1 MEKQYLKV
9 LSASRIKTLETCSWV
24 YWNNYHTKVPQSQ
37 NDGALRGT
45 ICHTIFELLLNKRHL
60 KNYKRIIKKNSID
73 GDKGVDRLVK
83 KLSSKVKLDESNYKL
98 LNDMILVGLKNDFFG
113 EGGEIVK
120 SEYEFNIKNDN
131 PKYHIRGFIDKP
143 IKIKKEMHIID
154 YKSSKYKFRG
164 DDLEANI
171 QAMMY
176 SLASRKLWP
185 KLKPIVKFLFLRFPK
200 QPIQE
205 LSFDDNKIKGFEY
218 YLEHVNDY
226 INKFDKESAT
236 SNFAA
241 DNNKNKWMC
250 QIGGW
255 KCPYKDSY
263 EYYVKLNDNNEI
275 IESSLN
281 NDFKNIENFTVEK
294 RKYDGCPRFNN
305 ISINQN
311 SNDILDE
318 MSPSGKDDFQDLS

>member
-1 MEKQYLKV
+1 MEKQSLKV

-45 ICHTIFELLLNKRHL
+45 ICHTVFELLLNKRHR
-60 KNYKRIIKKNSID
+60 KNYKRIIKKNAID
-73 GDKGVDRLVK
+73 GDEGVNRLVK
-83 KLSSKVKLDESNYKL
+83 KLSLKVKLDESNYKL

-120 SEYEFNIKNDN
+120 PEYDFNIQNDE

-176 SLASRKLWP
+176 SLASKKLWP

-205 LSFDDNKIKGFEY
+205 LVFDDNQIKGFEH
-218 YLEHVNDY
+218 YLEHINDY
-226 INKFDKESAT
+226 VNKFDEESAK
-236 SNFAA
+236 SNFAV
-241 DNNKNKWMC
+241 DSIKNKWMC
-250 QIGGW
+250 QVGGW
-255 KCPYKDSY
+255 KCPYKDPY
-263 EYYVKLNDNNEI
+263 KYYVKVNDKGEV
-275 IESSLN
+275 IETSLEDN
-281 NDFKNIENFTVEK
+281 FKDIKGFKVET
-294 RKYDGCPRFNN
+294 RTYEGCPKFQT
-305 ISINQN
+305 S
-311 SNDILDE
+311 
-318 MSPSGKDDFQDLS
+318 SGKNEFLDDSKDEFLD

>member
-1 MEKQYLKV
+1 MEKQSLKT

-73 GDKGVDRLVK
+73 GDEGVARLVK
-83 KLSSKVKLDESNYKL
+83 KLSAKVKLDESNYKL

-120 SEYEFNIKNDN
+120 PEYDFDITNEE
-131 PKYHIRGFIDKP
+131 PKYHIKGFIDKP

-176 SLASRKLWP
+176 SLASKKLWP

-205 LSFDDNKIKGFEY
+205 LIFTDEQIKGFEH
-218 YLEHVNDY
+218 YLEHINDY
-226 INKFDKESAT
+226 VNKFNEESARA
-236 SNFAA
+236 NFAV
-241 DNNKNKWMC
+241 DSQKNKWMC
-250 QIGGW
+250 QVGGW
-255 KCPYKDSY
+255 KCPYKDPY
-263 EYYVKLNDNNEI
+263 KYYVKVNDKGEVVETSLENN
-275 IESSLN
+275 
-281 NDFKNIENFTVEK
+281 FKNIKGFKVET
-294 RKYDGCPRFNN
+294 RDYEGCPKFQ
-305 ISINQN
+305 S
-311 SNDILDE
+311 S
-318 MSPSGKDDFQDLS
+318 SKKDDFLDDSKDEFLD

>member
-1 MEKQYLKV
+1 MEKQSVKT

-24 YWNNYHTKVPQSQ
+24 YWLNYHAKVPQSQ

-60 KNYKRIIKKNSID
+60 KNYKRVIKKNSID
-73 GDKGVDRLVK
+73 GDEAIARLVK
-83 KLSSKVKLDESNYKL
+83 KLAKQVDLKEDNYKL

-120 SEYEFNIKNDN
+120 PEYAFDIVNEE
-131 PKYHIRGFIDKP
+131 PKYHIKGFIDKP

-176 SLASRKLWP
+176 SLASKKLWP

-205 LSFDDNKIKGFEY
+205 LTFDDNQLKGFEH
-218 YLEHVNDY
+218 YLQHINEYVN
-226 INKFDKESAT
+226 NFDENSAQA
-236 SNFAA
+236 NFAV
-241 DNNKNKWMC
+241 DSVKNKWMC
-250 QIGGW
+250 QVGGW
-255 KCPYKDSY
+255 KCPYKDPY
-263 EYYVKLNDNNEI
+263 EYYIKVNNKGEI
-275 IESSLN
+275 VETSLQN
-281 NDFKNIENFTVEK
+281 NFKDIKGFKVET
-294 RKYDGCPRFNN
+294 RKYEGCPKFNN
-305 ISINQN
+305 KSIS
-311 SNDILDE
+311 
-318 MSPSGKDDFQDLS
+318 KDDDFLD

>member
-1 MEKQYLKV
+1 MEKQSLKT

-24 YWNNYHTKVPQSQ
+24 YWNNYHAKVPQNQ

-45 ICHTIFELLLNKRHL
+45 ICHTVFELLLNKRHL
-60 KNYKRIIKKNSID
+60 KNYKRIIKKNAID
-73 GDKGVDRLVK
+73 GDKGVDKLVK
-83 KLSSKVKLDESNYKL
+83 KLSAKVKLDESNYKL

-120 SEYEFNIKNDN
+120 PEYDFDITNEE
-131 PKYHIRGFIDKP
+131 PKYHIKGFIDKP

-176 SLASRKLWP
+176 SLASKKLWP

-205 LSFDDNKIKGFEY
+205 LIFTDEQIKGFEH
-218 YLEHVNDY
+218 YLEHINDY
-226 INKFDKESAT
+226 VNKFDEESARA
-236 SNFAA
+236 NFAI
-241 DNNKNKWMC
+241 DSQKNKWMC
-250 QIGGW
+250 QVGGW
-255 KCPYKDSY
+255 KCPYKDPY
-263 EYYVKLNDNNEI
+263 KYYVKVNDKSEVVETSLENN
-275 IESSLN
+275 
-281 NDFKNIENFTVEK
+281 FKDIKGFKVET
-294 RKYDGCPRFNN
+294 RDYEGCPKFQ
-305 ISINQN
+305 S
-311 SNDILDE
+311 S
-318 MSPSGKDDFQDLS
+318 SKKDDFLDDSKDEFLD

>member
-1 MEKQYLKV
+1 MEKQSLKV

-60 KNYKRIIKKNSID
+60 KNYKRIIKKNAID
-73 GDKGVDRLVK
+73 GDKGVDKLVK
-83 KLSSKVKLDESNYKL
+83 KLSTKVKLDESNYKL

-120 SEYEFNIKNDN
+120 PEYDFDIKNDE

-176 SLASRKLWP
+176 SLASKKLWP

-205 LSFDDNKIKGFEY
+205 LVFDDNQIKGFEH
-218 YLEHVNDY
+218 YLEHINDY
-226 INKFDKESAT
+226 VNKFDEESAR
-236 SNFAA
+236 SNFAV
-241 DNNKNKWMC
+241 DSVKNKWMC
-250 QIGGW
+250 QVGGW
-255 KCPYKDSY
+255 KCPYKDPY
-263 EYYVKLNDNNEI
+263 KYYVKVNDKGEI
-275 IESSLN
+275 VETSLEDN
-281 NDFKNIENFTVEK
+281 FKDIKGFKVEA
-294 RKYDGCPRFNN
+294 RTYEGCPKFQTSSAKDNF
-305 ISINQN
+305 
-311 SNDILDE
+311 LDD
-318 MSPSGKDDFQDLS
+318 SKDEFLD

>member
-1 MEKQYLKV
+1 MEKQSLKT

-24 YWNNYHTKVPQSQ
+24 YWLNYHAKVPQSQ

-60 KNYKRIIKKNSID
+60 KNYKRVIKKNSID
-73 GDKGVDRLVK
+73 GDEAIARLVK
-83 KLSSKVKLDESNYKL
+83 KLAKQVDLKEDNYKL

-120 SEYEFNIKNDN
+120 PEYAFDIVNEE
-131 PKYHIRGFIDKP
+131 PKYHIKGFIDKP

-176 SLASRKLWP
+176 SLASKKLWP

-205 LSFDDNKIKGFEY
+205 LTFDDNQLKGFEH
-218 YLEHVNDY
+218 YLQHINEYVN
-226 INKFDKESAT
+226 NFDENSAQA
-236 SNFAA
+236 NFAI
-241 DNNKNKWMC
+241 DNIKNKWMC
-250 QIGGW
+250 QVGGW
-255 KCPYKDSY
+255 KCPYKDPY
-263 EYYVKLNDNNEI
+263 EYYVKVNDKDQIVETSLQNN
-275 IESSLN
+275 
-281 NDFKNIENFTVEK
+281 FKDIKGFKVET
-294 RKYDGCPRFNN
+294 RKYEGCPKFNN
-305 ISINQN
+305 KSV
-311 SNDILDE
+311 S
-318 MSPSGKDDFQDLS
+318 KDDDFLD

>member
-1 MEKQYLKV
+1 MEKQSLKT

-73 GDKGVDRLVK
+73 GDEGVARLVN
-83 KLSSKVKLDESNYKL
+83 KLSAKVKLDQSNYKL

-113 EGGEIVK
+113 EDGEIVK
-120 SEYEFNIKNDN
+120 PEYDFDIVNEE
-131 PKYHIRGFIDKP
+131 PKYHIKGFIDKP

-176 SLASRKLWP
+176 SLASKKLWP

-205 LSFDDNKIKGFEY
+205 LVFTDEQIKGFEH
-218 YLEHVNDY
+218 YLEHINDY
-226 INKFDKESAT
+226 INKFNEESAKA
-236 SNFAA
+236 NFAV
-241 DNNKNKWMC
+241 DNDKNKWMC

-263 EYYVKLNDNNEI
+263 EYYVKLNEKNEI
-275 IESSLN
+275 VETSLENNFKDIKGFKIE
-281 NDFKNIENFTVEK
+281 IREYE
-294 RKYDGCPRFNN
+294 GCPKFKK
-305 ISINQN
+305 SEVK
-311 SNDILDE
+311 DYFLDNTQKVL
-318 MSPSGKDDFQDLS
+318 KDDFLD

>member
-1 MEKQYLKV
+1 MEKQSLKV

-45 ICHTIFELLLNKRHL
+45 ICHTIFELLLNKRHR
-60 KNYKRIIKKNSID
+60 KNYKRIIKKNAID
-73 GDKGVDRLVK
+73 GDEGINRLVK
-83 KLSSKVKLDESNYKL
+83 KLSLKVKLEESNYKL

-120 SEYEFNIKNDN
+120 PEYDFNIQNDE

-176 SLASRKLWP
+176 SLASKKLWP

-205 LSFDDNKIKGFEY
+205 LVFDDNQIKGFEH
-218 YLEHVNDY
+218 YLEHINDY
-226 INKFDKESAT
+226 VNKFDEESAR
-236 SNFAA
+236 SNFAIDSA
-241 DNNKNKWMC
+241 KNKWMC
-250 QIGGW
+250 QVGGW
-255 KCPYKDSY
+255 KCPYKDPY
-263 EYYVKLNDNNEI
+263 KYYVKVNDKGEV
-275 IESSLN
+275 IETSLEDN
-281 NDFKNIENFTVEK
+281 FKDIEGFKVET
-294 RKYDGCPRFNN
+294 RTYEGCPKFQTSSDKNEF
-305 ISINQN
+305 
-311 SNDILDE
+311 LDD
-318 MSPSGKDDFQDLS
+318 PKDEFLD

>member
-1 MEKQYLKV
+1 MEKQSLKV

-60 KNYKRIIKKNSID
+60 KNYKRIIKKNAID
-73 GDKGVDRLVK
+73 GDKGVDKLVK
-83 KLSSKVKLDESNYKL
+83 KLSVKVKLDESNYKL

-120 SEYEFNIKNDN
+120 PEYDFDIKNDE

-176 SLASRKLWP
+176 SLASKKLWP

-205 LSFDDNKIKGFEY
+205 LVFDDNQIKGFEH
-218 YLEHVNDY
+218 YLEHINDY
-226 INKFDKESAT
+226 VNKFDEESAR
-236 SNFAA
+236 SNFAV
-241 DNNKNKWMC
+241 DSVKNKWMC
-250 QIGGW
+250 QVGGW
-255 KCPYKDSY
+255 KCPYKDPY
-263 EYYVKLNDNNEI
+263 KYYVKVNDQGEVV
-275 IESSLN
+275 ETSLEDN
-281 NDFKNIENFTVEK
+281 FKDIKGFKVET
-294 RKYDGCPRFNN
+294 RTYEGCPKFQT
-305 ISINQN
+305 S
-311 SNDILDE
+311 ST
-318 MSPSGKDDFQDLS
+318 KDDFLDDSKDEFLD

>member
-1 MEKQYLKV
+1 MELISKI

-60 KNYKRIIKKNSID
+60 KNYKAIIKKNAID
-73 GDKGVDRLVK
+73 GDEGVNRLVK

-98 LNDMILVGLKNDFFG
+98 LNDMILVGLKHDFFG
-113 EGGEIVK
+113 EDGKIIK
-120 SEYEFNIKNDN
+120 PEYNFDIKNDD

-176 SLASRKLWP
+176 SLASKKLWP

-205 LSFDDNKIKGFEY
+205 LIFDDNEIKGFEH
-218 YLEHVNDY
+218 YLEHINDY
-226 INKFDKESAT
+226 INKFDEESAK
-236 SNFAA
+236 SNFAV
-241 DNNKNKWMC
+241 DNVKNKWMC

-255 KCPYKDSY
+255 KCPYKDPY
-263 EYYVKLNDNNEI
+263 KYYVKVNDKGEVLETSLEDNFKH
-275 IESSLN
+275 IEG
-281 NDFKNIENFTVEK
+281 FKVET
-294 RKYDGCPRFNN
+294 RKYEGCPKFQTNLAKG
-305 ISINQN
+305 
-311 SNDILDE
+311 D
-318 MSPSGKDDFQDLS
+318 GKDEFLD

>member
-1 MEKQYLKV
+1 MEKQSLKT

-24 YWNNYHTKVPQSQ
+24 YWNNYHAKVPQSQ

-45 ICHTIFELLLNKRHL
+45 ICHTVFELLLNKRHL
-60 KNYKRIIKKNSID
+60 KNYKRIIKKNAID
-73 GDKGVDRLVK
+73 GDKGVDKLVK
-83 KLSSKVKLDESNYKL
+83 KLSAKVKLDQSNYKL

-120 SEYEFNIKNDN
+120 PEYDFDITNEE
-131 PKYHIRGFIDKP
+131 PKYHIKGFIDKP

-176 SLASRKLWP
+176 SLASKKLWP

-205 LSFDDNKIKGFEY
+205 LIFTDEQIKGFEH
-218 YLEHVNDY
+218 YLEHINDY
-226 INKFDKESAT
+226 INKFDEESARA
-236 SNFAA
+236 NFAV
-241 DNNKNKWMC
+241 DSQKNKWMC
-250 QIGGW
+250 QVGGW
-255 KCPYKDSY
+255 KCPYKDPY
-263 EYYVKLNDNNEI
+263 KYYVKVNEKGEVVETSLENN
-275 IESSLN
+275 
-281 NDFKNIENFTVEK
+281 FKDIKGFKVET
-294 RKYDGCPRFNN
+294 RDYEGCPKFQ
-305 ISINQN
+305 S
-311 SNDILDE
+311 S
-318 MSPSGKDDFQDLS
+318 SKKDDFLDDSKDEFLD

>member
-1 MEKQYLKV
+1 MEKQSLKT

-24 YWNNYHTKVPQSQ
+24 YWNNYHAKVPQSQ

-45 ICHTIFELLLNKRHL
+45 ICHTVFELLLNKRHL
-60 KNYKRIIKKNSID
+60 KNYKRIIKKNAID
-73 GDKGVDRLVK
+73 GDKGVDKLVK
-83 KLSSKVKLDESNYKL
+83 KLSAKVKLDESNYKL

-120 SEYEFNIKNDN
+120 PEYDFDITNEE
-131 PKYHIRGFIDKP
+131 PKYHIKGFIDKP

-176 SLASRKLWP
+176 SLASKKLWP

-205 LSFDDNKIKGFEY
+205 LIFTDEQIKGFEH
-218 YLEHVNDY
+218 YLEHINDY
-226 INKFDKESAT
+226 VNKFDEESARA
-236 SNFAA
+236 NFAV
-241 DNNKNKWMC
+241 DSQKNKWMC
-250 QIGGW
+250 QVGGW
-255 KCPYKDSY
+255 KCPYKDPY
-263 EYYVKLNDNNEI
+263 KYYVKVNDKGEVVETSLENN
-275 IESSLN
+275 
-281 NDFKNIENFTVEK
+281 FKDIKGFKVET
-294 RKYDGCPRFNN
+294 RDYEGCPKFQSSSKKDNF
-305 ISINQN
+305 
-311 SNDILDE
+311 LDD
-318 MSPSGKDDFQDLS
+318 SKDEFLD

>member
-1 MEKQYLKV
+1 MEKQSLKV

-60 KNYKRIIKKNSID
+60 KNYKRIIKKNAID
-73 GDKGVDRLVK
+73 GDKGVDKLVK
-83 KLSSKVKLDESNYKL
+83 KLSAKVKLDESNYKL

-120 SEYEFNIKNDN
+120 PEYDFDIKNDE

-176 SLASRKLWP
+176 SLASKKLWP

-205 LSFDDNKIKGFEY
+205 LIFTDEQIKGFEY
-218 YLEHVNDY
+218 YLEHINDY
-226 INKFDKESAT
+226 VDKFDENSAKA
-236 SNFAA
+236 NFAI
-241 DNNKNKWMC
+241 DNEKNKWMC
-250 QIGGW
+250 KVGGW
-255 KCPYKDSY
+255 KCPYKDPY
-263 EYYVKLNDNNEI
+263 EYYVKLNDKDEVVETSLENN
-275 IESSLN
+275 
-281 NDFKNIENFTVEK
+281 FKDIKGFKVET
-294 RKYDGCPRFNN
+294 RKYEGCPKWP
-305 ISINQN
+305 QLKQGEN
-311 SNDILDE
+311 SDAFAELN
-318 MSPSGKDDFQDLS
+318 

>member
-1 MEKQYLKV
+1 MEKQSLKV

-45 ICHTIFELLLNKRHL
+45 ICHTVFELLLNKRHL

-73 GDKGVDRLVK
+73 GDEGVNRLVK
-83 KLSSKVKLDESNYKL
+83 KLSAKVKLDESNYKL

-120 SEYEFNIKNDN
+120 PEYDFDIKNDE

-176 SLASRKLWP
+176 SLASKKLWP

-205 LSFDDNKIKGFEY
+205 LVFDDNQIKGFEH
-218 YLEHVNDY
+218 YLEHINDY
-226 INKFDKESAT
+226 VNKFDEESAR
-236 SNFAA
+236 SNFAV
-241 DNNKNKWMC
+241 DSVKNKWMC
-250 QIGGW
+250 QVGGW
-255 KCPYKDSY
+255 KCPYKDPY
-263 EYYVKLNDNNEI
+263 KYYVKLNDKDEVV
-275 IESSLN
+275 ETSLEDN
-281 NDFKNIENFTVEK
+281 FKDIKGFKVET
-294 RKYDGCPRFNN
+294 RKYEGCPKFQTA
-305 ISINQN
+305 SA
-311 SNDILDE
+311 
-318 MSPSGKDDFQDLS
+318 KDDFLDDSKDEFLD

>member
-1 MEKQYLKV
+1 MEKQSLKT

-24 YWNNYHTKVPQSQ
+24 YWNNYHAKVPQSQ

-45 ICHTIFELLLNKRHL
+45 ICHTVFELLLNKRHL
-60 KNYKRIIKKNSID
+60 KNYKRIIKKNAID
-73 GDKGVDRLVK
+73 GDKGVDKLVK
-83 KLSSKVKLDESNYKL
+83 KLSAKVKLDESNYKL

-120 SEYEFNIKNDN
+120 PEYDFDITNEE
-131 PKYHIRGFIDKP
+131 PKYHIKGFIDKP

-176 SLASRKLWP
+176 SLASKKLWP

-205 LSFDDNKIKGFEY
+205 LIFTDEQIKGFEH
-218 YLEHVNDY
+218 YLEHINDY
-226 INKFDKESAT
+226 INKFNEESARA
-236 SNFAA
+236 NFAV
-241 DNNKNKWMC
+241 DSQKNKWMC
-250 QIGGW
+250 QVGGW
-255 KCPYKDSY
+255 KCPYKDPY
-263 EYYVKLNDNNEI
+263 KYYVKVNDKGEVVETSLENN
-275 IESSLN
+275 
-281 NDFKNIENFTVEK
+281 FKDIKGFKVET
-294 RKYDGCPRFNN
+294 RDYEGCPKFQSSSKKDNF
-305 ISINQN
+305 
-311 SNDILDE
+311 LDD
-318 MSPSGKDDFQDLS
+318 SKDEFLD

>member
-1 MEKQYLKV
+1 MEKQSLKT

-24 YWNNYHTKVPQSQ
+24 YWLNYHAKVPQSQ

-60 KNYKRIIKKNSID
+60 KNYKRVIKKNSID
-73 GDKGVDRLVK
+73 GDEAIARLVK
-83 KLSSKVKLDESNYKL
+83 KLAKQVELKEDNYKL

-120 SEYEFNIKNDN
+120 PEYAFDITNEE
-131 PKYHIRGFIDKP
+131 PKYHIKGFIDKP

-176 SLASRKLWP
+176 SLASKKLWP

-205 LSFDDNKIKGFEY
+205 LTFDDNQLKGFEH
-218 YLEHVNDY
+218 YLQHINEYVN
-226 INKFDKESAT
+226 NFDENSAQA
-236 SNFAA
+236 NFAV
-241 DNNKNKWMC
+241 DSVKNKWMC
-250 QIGGW
+250 QVGGW
-255 KCPYKDSY
+255 KCPYKDPY
-263 EYYVKLNDNNEI
+263 QYYVKLNDKGEIVETSLQNNFKDTKGFK
-275 IESSLN
+275 IE
-281 NDFKNIENFTVEK
+281 T
-294 RKYDGCPRFNN
+294 RKYEGCPKFNN
-305 ISINQN
+305 KSV
-311 SNDILDE
+311 S
-318 MSPSGKDDFQDLS
+318 KDDDDFLD

>member
-1 MEKQYLKV
+1 METKPLKT

-45 ICHTIFELLLNKRHL
+45 ICHTVFELLLNKRHL
-60 KNYKRIIKKNSID
+60 KNYKRIIKKNAIN
-73 GDKGVDRLVK
+73 GDEGVDRLVK
-83 KLSSKVKLDESNYKL
+83 KLSAKVKLDESNYKL
-98 LNDMILVGLKNDFFG
+98 LNDMILVGLKSDFFG

-120 SEYEFNIKNDN
+120 PEYDFDIINEE
-131 PKYHIRGFIDKP
+131 PKYHIKGFIDKP

-176 SLASRKLWP
+176 SLASKKLWP

-205 LSFDDNKIKGFEY
+205 LSFDDNEIKGFEH
-218 YLEHVNDY
+218 YLEH
-226 INKFDKESAT
+226 INQYVDNFDENSAQA
-236 SNFAA
+236 NFAI
-241 DNNKNKWMC
+241 DNVKNKWMC
-250 QIGGW
+250 QVGGW
-255 KCPYKDSY
+255 KCPYKDPY
-263 EYYVKLNDNNEI
+263 EYYVKLNDKNEI
-275 IESSLN
+275 VESSL
-281 NDFKNIENFTVEK
+281 DGKFKNIEGFKIEK
-294 RKYDGCPRFNN
+294 RTYEGCPKFNN
-305 ISINQN
+305 KKKDDFLEDNTIK
-311 SNDILDE
+311 
-318 MSPSGKDDFQDLS
+318 GKDDFLG

>member
-1 MEKQYLKV
+1 MEKQSLKT

-60 KNYKRIIKKNSID
+60 KNYKRIIKKNAID
-73 GDKGVDRLVK
+73 GDEGIDRLVK
-83 KLSSKVKLDESNYKL
+83 KLSAKVKLDESNYKL

-120 SEYEFNIKNDN
+120 PEYDFDITNEE
-131 PKYHIRGFIDKP
+131 PKYHIKGFIDKP

-176 SLASRKLWP
+176 SLASKKLWP

-205 LSFDDNKIKGFEY
+205 LIFTDEQIKGFEH
-218 YLEHVNDY
+218 YLEHINDY
-226 INKFDKESAT
+226 INKFNEESARA
-236 SNFAA
+236 NFAV
-241 DNNKNKWMC
+241 DNQKNKWMC
-250 QIGGW
+250 QVGGW
-255 KCPYKDSY
+255 KCPYKDPY
-263 EYYVKLNDNNEI
+263 KYYVKVNDEGQVVETSLENN
-275 IESSLN
+275 
-281 NDFKNIENFTVEK
+281 FKDIKGFKVET
-294 RKYDGCPRFNN
+294 RDYEGCPKF
-305 ISINQN
+305 QN
-311 SNDILDE
+311 S
-318 MSPSGKDDFQDLS
+318 SKKDDFLDDSKDEFLD

>member
-1 MEKQYLKV
+1 MEKQSLKV

-24 YWNNYHTKVPQSQ
+24 YWNNYHAKVPQSQ

-60 KNYKRIIKKNSID
+60 KNYKRIIKKNAID
-73 GDKGVDRLVK
+73 GDEGVNRLVK
-83 KLSSKVKLDESNYKL
+83 KLSAKVKLDESNYKL

-120 SEYEFNIKNDN
+120 PEYDFDIKNDE

-176 SLASRKLWP
+176 SLASKKLWP

-205 LSFDDNKIKGFEY
+205 LVFDDNQMKGFEH
-218 YLEHVNDY
+218 YLEHINDY
-226 INKFDKESAT
+226 VNKFDEESAR
-236 SNFAA
+236 SNFAI
-241 DNNKNKWMC
+241 DTVKNKWMC
-250 QIGGW
+250 QVGGW
-255 KCPYKDSY
+255 KCPYKDPY
-263 EYYVKLNDNNEI
+263 KYYVKVNDKGEI
-275 IESSLN
+275 IETSLEDN
-281 NDFKNIENFTVEK
+281 FKDIEGFKVET
-294 RKYDGCPRFNN
+294 RTYEGCPKFQT
-305 ISINQN
+305 S
-311 SNDILDE
+311 
-318 MSPSGKDDFQDLS
+318 SGKNEFLNDSKDEFLD

>member
-1 MEKQYLKV
+1 MEKQSLKV

-45 ICHTIFELLLNKRHL
+45 ICHTVFELLLNKKHL
-60 KNYKRIIKKNSID
+60 KNYKRIIKKNAID
-73 GDKGVDRLVK
+73 GDEGVDRLVK
-83 KLSSKVKLDESNYKL
+83 KLSEKVKLDESNYKL

-120 SEYEFNIKNDN
+120 PEYDFDITNEE
-131 PKYHIRGFIDKP
+131 PKYHIKGFIDKP

-154 YKSSKYKFRG
+154 YKSSKYKFKG

-176 SLASRKLWP
+176 SLASKKLWP

-205 LSFDDNKIKGFEY
+205 LIFTDEQIKGFEH
-218 YLEHVNDY
+218 YLEHINDY
-226 INKFDKESAT
+226 INKFNEESARA
-236 SNFAA
+236 NFAV
-241 DNNKNKWMC
+241 DNQKNKWMC
-250 QIGGW
+250 QVGGW
-255 KCPYKDSY
+255 KCPYKDPY
-263 EYYVKLNDNNEI
+263 TYYVKVNDQGQVVETSLENNFKDI
-275 IESSLN
+275 KGFKIETR
-281 NDFKNIENFTVEK
+281 DYE
-294 RKYDGCPRFNN
+294 GCPKFQ
-305 ISINQN
+305 S
-311 SNDILDE
+311 S
-318 MSPSGKDDFQDLS
+318 SKKDDFLDGSKDEFLD

>member
-1 MEKQYLKV
+1 MEKQSLKT

-45 ICHTIFELLLNKRHL
+45 ICHTVFELLLNKRHL
-60 KNYKRIIKKNSID
+60 KNYKRIIKKNAID
-73 GDKGVDRLVK
+73 GDEGVNRLVK
-83 KLSSKVKLDESNYKL
+83 KLSAKVKLDESNYKL

-120 SEYEFNIKNDN
+120 PEYDFNITNEE
-131 PKYHIRGFIDKP
+131 PKYHIKGFIDKP

-176 SLASRKLWP
+176 SLASKKLWP

-205 LSFDDNKIKGFEY
+205 LIFTDEQIKGFEH
-218 YLEHVNDY
+218 YLEHINNY
-226 INKFDKESAT
+226 INKFNEESARA
-236 SNFAA
+236 NFAV
-241 DNNKNKWMC
+241 DNQKNKWMC
-250 QIGGW
+250 QVGGW
-255 KCPYKDSY
+255 KCPYKDPY
-263 EYYVKLNDNNEI
+263 KYYVKVNDKGEVVETSLENN
-275 IESSLN
+275 
-281 NDFKNIENFTVEK
+281 FKDIKGFKVET
-294 RKYDGCPRFNN
+294 RDYEGCPKFQSSSTKDNF
-305 ISINQN
+305 
-311 SNDILDE
+311 LDD
-318 MSPSGKDDFQDLS
+318 SKDEFLD

>member
-1 MEKQYLKV
+1 MTQQNKT
-9 LSASRIKTLETCSWV
+9 LSASRIKTLETCSWT
-24 YWNNYHTKVPQSQ
+24 YWLNYHLKIPQRS
-37 NDGALRGT
+37 NDGSDRGT

-60 KNYKRIIKKNSID
+60 KNYKRIIKKNAID
-73 GDKGVDRLVK
+73 GDKGVDKLVK
-83 KLSSKVKLDESNYKL
+83 KLSAKVKLDESNYKL

-120 SEYEFNIKNDN
+120 PEYDFDITNEE
-131 PKYHIRGFIDKP
+131 PKYHIKGFIDKP

-176 SLASRKLWP
+176 SLASKKLWP

-205 LSFDDNKIKGFEY
+205 LIFTDEQIKGFEH
-218 YLEHVNDY
+218 YLEHINDY
-226 INKFDKESAT
+226 INKFDEESARA
-236 SNFAA
+236 NFAV
-241 DNNKNKWMC
+241 DSQKNKWMC

-255 KCPYKDSY
+255 KCPYKDPY
-263 EYYVKLNDNNEI
+263 KYYVKVNDKGEVVETSLENNFKDI
-275 IESSLN
+275 KGFKIETR
-281 NDFKNIENFTVEK
+281 DYE
-294 RKYDGCPRFNN
+294 GCPKFQ
-305 ISINQN
+305 S
-311 SNDILDE
+311 S
-318 MSPSGKDDFQDLS
+318 SKKDDFLDGSKDEFLD

>member
-1 MEKQYLKV
+1 MEKQSLKT

-24 YWNNYHTKVPQSQ
+24 YWNNYHAKVPQSQ

-60 KNYKRIIKKNSID
+60 KNYKRIIKKNAID
-73 GDKGVDRLVK
+73 GDKGVDKLVK
-83 KLSSKVKLDESNYKL
+83 KLSAKVKLDESNYKL

-120 SEYEFNIKNDN
+120 PEYDFDITNEE
-131 PKYHIRGFIDKP
+131 PKYHIKGFIDKP
-143 IKIKKEMHIID
+143 IKIKKEMHIVD

-176 SLASRKLWP
+176 SLASKKIWP

-205 LSFDDNKIKGFEY
+205 LIFTDEQIKGFEH
-218 YLEHVNDY
+218 YLEHINDY
-226 INKFDKESAT
+226 INKFDEESARA
-236 SNFAA
+236 NFAV
-241 DNNKNKWMC
+241 DSQKNKWMC
-250 QIGGW
+250 QVGGW
-255 KCPYKDSY
+255 KCPYKDPY
-263 EYYVKLNDNNEI
+263 KYYVKVNEKGEVVETSLENN
-275 IESSLN
+275 
-281 NDFKNIENFTVEK
+281 FKDIKGFKVET
-294 RKYDGCPRFNN
+294 RDYEGCPKFQ
-305 ISINQN
+305 S
-311 SNDILDE
+311 S
-318 MSPSGKDDFQDLS
+318 SKKDDFLDDSKDEFLD

>member
-1 MEKQYLKV
+1 MEKQSLKT

-24 YWNNYHTKVPQSQ
+24 YWNNYHAKVPQSQ

-45 ICHTIFELLLNKRHL
+45 ICHTVFELLLNKRHL
-60 KNYKRIIKKNSID
+60 KNYKRIIKKNAID
-73 GDKGVDRLVK
+73 GDKGVDKLVK
-83 KLSSKVKLDESNYKL
+83 KLSAKVKLDESNYKL

-120 SEYEFNIKNDN
+120 PEYDFDITNEE
-131 PKYHIRGFIDKP
+131 PKYHIKGFIDKP

-176 SLASRKLWP
+176 SLASKKIWP

-205 LSFDDNKIKGFEY
+205 LIFTDEQIKGFEH
-218 YLEHVNDY
+218 YLEHINDY
-226 INKFDKESAT
+226 VNKFDEESARA
-236 SNFAA
+236 NFAV
-241 DNNKNKWMC
+241 DSQKNKWMC
-250 QIGGW
+250 QVGGW
-255 KCPYKDSY
+255 KCPYKDPY
-263 EYYVKLNDNNEI
+263 KYYVKVNDKGEVIETSLENN
-275 IESSLN
+275 
-281 NDFKNIENFTVEK
+281 FKDIKGFKVET
-294 RKYDGCPRFNN
+294 RDYEGCPKFQ
-305 ISINQN
+305 S
-311 SNDILDE
+311 S
-318 MSPSGKDDFQDLS
+318 SKKDDFLDDSKDEFLD

>member
-1 MEKQYLKV
+1 MEKQSLKT

-24 YWNNYHTKVPQSQ
+24 YWNNYHAKVPQSQ

-45 ICHTIFELLLNKRHL
+45 ICHTVFELLLNKRHL
-60 KNYKRIIKKNSID
+60 KNYKRIIKKNAID
-73 GDKGVDRLVK
+73 GDESVNRLVK

-120 SEYEFNIKNDN
+120 PEYDFDITNEE
-131 PKYHIRGFIDKP
+131 PKYHIKGFIDKP

-176 SLASRKLWP
+176 SLASKKLWP

-205 LSFDDNKIKGFEY
+205 LIFTDEQIKGFEH
-218 YLEHVNDY
+218 YLEHINDY
-226 INKFDKESAT
+226 INKFDEESARA
-236 SNFAA
+236 NFAV
-241 DNNKNKWMC
+241 DNQKNKWMC
-250 QIGGW
+250 QVGGW
-255 KCPYKDSY
+255 KCPYKDPY
-263 EYYVKLNDNNEI
+263 KYYVKVNDEGQVVETSLENN
-275 IESSLN
+275 
-281 NDFKNIENFTVEK
+281 FKDIKGFKVET
-294 RKYDGCPRFNN
+294 RDYEGCPKFQSSSTKDNF
-305 ISINQN
+305 
-311 SNDILDE
+311 LDG
-318 MSPSGKDDFQDLS
+318 SKDEFLD

>member
-1 MEKQYLKV
+1 MEKQSLKV

-45 ICHTIFELLLNKRHL
+45 ICHTVFELLLNKRHL
-60 KNYKRIIKKNSID
+60 KNYKRIIKKNAID
-73 GDKGVDRLVK
+73 GDKGVDKLVK
-83 KLSSKVKLDESNYKL
+83 KLSAKVKLDESNYKL

-120 SEYEFNIKNDN
+120 PEYDFDIKNDE

-176 SLASRKLWP
+176 SLASKKLWP

-205 LSFDDNKIKGFEY
+205 LVFDDNQIKGFEH
-218 YLEHVNDY
+218 YLEHINDY
-226 INKFDKESAT
+226 VNKFDEESAR
-236 SNFAA
+236 SNFAV
-241 DNNKNKWMC
+241 DSVKNKWMC
-250 QIGGW
+250 QVGGW
-255 KCPYKDSY
+255 KCPYKDPY
-263 EYYVKLNDNNEI
+263 KYYVKVNDKDEVV
-275 IESSLN
+275 ETSLEDN
-281 NDFKNIENFTVEK
+281 FKDIKGFKVET
-294 RKYDGCPRFNN
+294 RTYEGCPKFQT
-305 ISINQN
+305 S
-311 SNDILDE
+311 STKDEFLDD
-318 MSPSGKDDFQDLS
+318 SKDEFLD